1 MERVEGEERM
11 KDWLK
16 TIDITEAITV
26 IALVVIAVFAM
37 DMLKQR
43 AQELTLAIASGL
55 VGYLAKGN
63 RS

>member
-1 MERVEGEERM
+1 MN
-11 KDWLK
+11 DWLK
-16 TIDITEAITV
+16 NIDVTESITV

-37 DMLKQR
+37 ELLKVR
-43 AQELTLAIASGL
+43 SQELVLAIASGL